1 MTPELR
7 IEIHVSGRVQGVGY
21 RAFVLKEASRLMLTG
36 WTKNLRNG
44 EVQTIAEG
52 SREALEELLERL
64 KEGPRYAEVM
74 HYRVV
79 FLEATGEFSAFSVR
93 S

>member
-21 RAFVLKEASRLMLTG
+21 RAFVLQEASRLLLTG
-36 WTKNLRNG
+36 WTKNLPNG
-44 EVQTIAEG
+44 DVQTIAEG
-52 SREALEELLERL
+52 SKQALEELLERL
-64 KEGPRYAEVM
+64 REGPRYAEVM
-74 HYRVV
+74 HHRVV

-93 S
+93 T